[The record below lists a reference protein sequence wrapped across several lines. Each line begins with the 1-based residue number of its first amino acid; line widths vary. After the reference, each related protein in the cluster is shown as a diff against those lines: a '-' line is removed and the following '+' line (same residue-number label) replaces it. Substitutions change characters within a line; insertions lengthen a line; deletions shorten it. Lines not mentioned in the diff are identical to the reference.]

1 MRSHHCPNRSRFPL
15 PFLGLA
21 LVLLISLAPPTSC
34 CTEQEKSSLLQV
46 LAGFSQNLGLAES
59 WRSDTDCCTWEGI
72 TCSLN
77 RTVTDVSLAS
87 RGLEGSISPFLGNLT
102 GLLRLNLSCNS
113 LSGGLPLELVSSSSI
128 ILLDVSFNRLTGALS
143 ELSSSTPARPLQ
155 VLNISSNLFAG
166 RFPSTTWEVMN
177 SLVVLNA
184 STNSLTGQLPTT
196 LCLSAPSFSVLEL
209 SINEFSGNIP
219 PGLGNCSML
228 KLLSAGYNNL
238 SGTLPDEVFKVTS
251 LEHIS
256 LPNNWLEGALNGITK
271 LTNLVTLDLGG
282 NKISGNIPDAIGE
295 LKSLEELHLE
305 QNHMSGEL
313 PSSLSNCTHLTT
325 IILKGNQF
333 HGELTKVN
341 FSNLPNLKKLDLL
354 HNNFIGKIPESLYS
368 CSKLTALRLSSNH
381 FHGQPSEKIGNLK
394 SLSFLSLAN
403 LSLTNITRTLQ
414 ILGRSRSLNT
424 LLIGSNFLHET
435 MPEDDGINGFE
446 NLQVLSMSDCSLSG
460 TIPDWLSK
468 LTNLRVL
475 FLQSNQLTGPIPEWI
490 SSLNLLLY
498 LDISNNSFTGEISTA
513 LMEMPM
519 LKSDKTASKVFFELP
534 VYLFSPFIQYLKPGA
549 FPKVLNLAINK
560 FTGVIPGE
568 IGQLRALVSLNL
580 SSNKLTGEIPEPI
593 CTLTNLQMLDLSSNH
608 FTGTIP
614 AALNNLHFL
623 SKFNISNNDLEGP
636 IPTVGQLS
644 TFPDSSFDGNP
655 KLCGPLIVSHC
666 GSAEASPESINSRE
680 EIGSK
685 VIFAIAFGAFFAVG
699 VLYDQM
705 VLARY
710 FG

>member
-1 MRSHHCPNRSRFPL
+1 MRSHHCPNSSRFPL

-21 LVLLISLAPPTSC
+21 LVLLISLAPPTSS
-34 CTEQEKSSLLQV
+34 CTEQEKSSLLQL
-46 LAGFSQNLGLAES
+46 LAGFSQDGGLGSS
-59 WRSDTDCCTWEGI
+59 WRNDTDCCTWEGI
-72 TCSLN
+72 TCSPN
-77 RTVTDVSLAS
+77 RTVSDVFLAS
-87 RGLEGSISPFLGNLT
+87 RGLEGSISQFLGNLT

-128 ILLDVSFNRLTGALS
+128 TVLDVSFNRLIGALS
-143 ELSSSTPARPLQ
+143 ELPSSTPAWPLQ
-155 VLNISSNLFAG
+155 VLNISSNLFTG
-166 RFPSTTWEVMN
+166 RFPSTTWEVMK

-184 STNSLTGQLPTT
+184 NTNSCTGQLPTT
-196 LCLSAPSFSVLEL
+196 LCLSAPSFSVLKL

-219 PGLGNCSML
+219 HGLGNCSML

-238 SGTLPDEVFKVTS
+238 SGTLPNEVFKVTS
-251 LEHIS
+251 
-256 LPNNWLEGALNGITK
+256 
-271 LTNLVTLDLGG
+271 NLVTLDLGG
-282 NKISGNIPDAIGE
+282 NKINGNIPDAIGK
-295 LKSLEELHLE
+295 LKSLEVLHLE

-313 PSSLSNCTHLTT
+313 PSALINCTHLTT

-354 HNNFIGKIPESLYS
+354 HNNFIGNIPESLYS

-381 FHGQPSEKIGNLK
+381 FHGQLSEKIGNLK
-394 SLSFLSLAN
+394 SLSFLPLAN

-414 ILGRSRSLNT
+414 ILGVSRSLTT

-435 MPEDDGINGFE
+435 MPEDNGINGFE
-446 NLQVLSMSDCSLSG
+446 NLQVLSMSDCSLSR

-519 LKSDKTASKVFFELP
+519 LKSDKTAPKVFFELP

-580 SSNKLTGEIPEPI
+580 SSNKLSGEIPQPI
-593 CTLTNLQMLDLSSNH
+593 CTLTNLQMLDMSSNH
-608 FTGTIP
+608 LTGTIP

-623 SKFNISNNDLEGP
+623 FKFNVSNNDLEGP
-636 IPTVGQLS
+636 IPTAGQLS
-644 TFPDSSFDGNP
+644 TFPDSSFDENP
-655 KLCGPLIVSHC
+655 KLCGPSIVNHC

-699 VLYDQM
+699 VIYDHM
-705 VLARY
+705 VLAGY